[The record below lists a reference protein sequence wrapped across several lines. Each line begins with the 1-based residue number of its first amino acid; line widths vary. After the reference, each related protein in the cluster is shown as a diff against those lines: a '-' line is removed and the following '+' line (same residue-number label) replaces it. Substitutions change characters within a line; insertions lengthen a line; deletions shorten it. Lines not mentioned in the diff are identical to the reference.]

1 MTKKKV
7 RKLYSRKLEDEMDEF
22 ISGMKKLKKEEIM
35 ACAYRIYIMHS
46 IYEYMLDVQDKLS
59 KNELKKVVEQSSIIS
74 DLYWKWIKS
83 DISDNDDL
91 LKYIEK
97 SLEELLIKEGAR

>member
-35 ACAYRIYIMHS
+35 ACAYRIYIMQS
-46 IYEYMLDVQDKLS
+46 IYEYMLEVQDELS
-59 KNELKKVVEQSSIIS
+59 KNELKKIVEQSSIIS

-91 LKYIEK
+91 LKYIANTLDEMFK
-97 SLEELLIKEGAR
+97 KEGAR

>member
-1 MTKKKV
+1 MTKKKL

-46 IYEYMLDVQDKLS
+46 IYEYMLEVQDELS
-59 KNELKKVVEQSSIIS
+59 KNELKKIVEQSSIIS
-74 DLYWKWIKS
+74 DLYWEWIKY

>member
-46 IYEYMLDVQDKLS
+46 IYEYMLDVQDELS

>member
-1 MTKKKV
+1 
-7 RKLYSRKLEDEMDEF
+7 
-22 ISGMKKLKKEEIM
+22 M
-35 ACAYRIYIMHS
+35 ACAYRIYVMQS
-46 IYEYMLDVQDKLS
+46 IYDYLVEVQNELT
-59 KNELKKVVEQSSIIS
+59 KNELKKIVEQSSIIS

>member
-1 MTKKKV
+1 MTKKRI
-7 RKLYSRKLEDEMDEF
+7 RKLYNKKLIDEMDEF
-22 ISGMKKLKKEEIM
+22 ISQMKKLKKEEII

-46 IYEYMLDVQDKLS
+46 IYEYMLDVQDELS
-59 KNELKKVVEQSSIIS
+59 KNELKKIVEQSSIIS

>member
-7 RKLYSRKLEDEMDEF
+7 RKLYSRKLEDEMNEF
-22 ISGMKKLKKEEIM
+22 ISQMKKLKKEEII
-35 ACAYRIYIMHS
+35 ACAYRIYIMQS
-46 IYEYMLDVQDKLS
+46 IYDYLLEVQNELS
-59 KNELKKVVEQSSIIS
+59 KNELKRIVEQSSVIS

-91 LKYIEK
+91 LKYIDNTLDEMFK
-97 SLEELLIKEGAR
+97 KEGAR

>member
-1 MTKKKV
+1 MTKKKL

-46 IYEYMLDVQDKLS
+46 IYEYMLEVQDELS
-59 KNELKKVVEQSSIIS
+59 KNELKKIVEQSSIIS
-74 DLYWKWIKS
+74 DLYWEWIKS